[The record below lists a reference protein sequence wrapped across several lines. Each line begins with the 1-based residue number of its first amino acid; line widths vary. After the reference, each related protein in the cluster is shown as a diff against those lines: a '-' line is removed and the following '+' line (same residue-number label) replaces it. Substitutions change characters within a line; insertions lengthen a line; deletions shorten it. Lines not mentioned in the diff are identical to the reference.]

1 MAMDKRCHVK
11 TWAEFGFTG
20 LTCAPRVRFGGE
32 TDVLI
37 STGSDEVYVY
47 STKERRLTASDW
59 FPVDPSQTH
68 TLITLLLQ
76 SQPHWV

>member
-1 MAMDKRCHVK
+1 MAMEKRCHVK

-32 TDVLI
+32 SQTDVLI

-47 STKERRLTASDW
+47 STKERRLTASDR
-59 FPVDPSQTH
+59 FPVVPSQIR
-68 TLITLLLQ
+68 TLITLQLQ
-76 SQPHWV
+76 S